1 MSYLGIEID
10 DKKNDNPDR
19 GNVQKVSTDSSKTDV
34 YVIPTNEELVIA
46 IDTAKIAQASDQ
58 SPWV

>member
-1 MSYLGIEID
+1 MESLGIEID
-10 DKKNDNPDR
+10 PEKNESTES
-19 GNVQKVSTDSSKTDV
+19 GKMQKISSDSSKTEV
-34 YVIPTNEELVIA
+34 WVIPTNEELVIA